1 MAMVNH
7 LSDLKMDVALQK
19 ARCVE
24 EKRRRN
30 TDKFQEVQIEV
41 QSIFSQRLQ
50 ELSQQTG
57 FSGL

>member
-1 MAMVNH
+1 MMNH
-7 LSDLKMDVALQK
+7 LSELKMGVALQK

-30 TDKFQEVQIEV
+30 TDKFHEVQIEV

>member
-1 MAMVNH
+1 MAMMNH
-7 LSDLKMDVALQK
+7 LSNLKMK
-19 ARCVE
+19 AAFEKAHSVE

-30 TDKFQEVQIEV
+30 TDKFQEVQIKV
-41 QSIFSQRLQ
+41 QSIFSQRLH

>member
-1 MAMVNH
+1 MAMMNH
-7 LSDLKMDVALQK
+7 LSNLKMKAAFEK
-19 ARCVE
+19 ARSVE